1 MKHQEGFFKA
11 VRGANIYYQ
20 SWLPEVEPK
29 AALLIVH
36 GLAEHSGRYGNVV
49 NHFVPLGYAIYG
61 IDHLGHGKSDGK
73 RVYVKRFDDYK
84 NTLKVYFD
92 KIREWQPSKPIFL
105 VGHSMGGLIGAVYL
119 LDHQA
124 ELAGAVLS
132 GPAVKIPKHVTPFIL
147 LMGKMLSALTPK
159 FGLLALDADGVSRDP
174 SVVQAY
180 VSDPLVYRGKA
191 TARLAAEM
199 LKAMQT
205 ISGQAAKI
213 NLPILIVQGSADRLV
228 NPGGAQMLYDAV
240 SSVDKEIRI
249 YDGFYHEVL
258 NEPEHDRVLR
268 DIEIWLE
275 AHLGPRG

>member
-1 MKHQEGFFKA
+1 
-11 VRGANIYYQ
+11 
-20 SWLPEVEPK
+20 
-29 AALLIVH
+29 
-36 GLAEHSGRYGNVV
+36 
-49 NHFVPLGYAIYG
+49 
-61 IDHLGHGKSDGK
+61 
-73 RVYVKRFDDYK
+73 
-84 NTLKVYFD
+84 
-92 KIREWQPSKPIFL
+92 
-105 VGHSMGGLIGAVYL
+105 
-119 LDHQA
+119 
-124 ELAGAVLS
+124 
-132 GPAVKIPKHVTPFIL
+132 
-147 LMGKMLSALTPK
+147 
-159 FGLLALDADGVSRDP
+159 
-174 SVVQAY
+174 
-180 VSDPLVYRGKA
+180 
-191 TARLAAEM
+191 M